1 MKKTYKKSQSQII
14 TYRNYKYFNN
24 DRFRKE
30 LQQIEAIRNNK
41 RKLYKDLN
49 LDTFSL
55 KTDLRKIRYDHVKQ
69 IYLFVT
75 FLRKNE
81 RIFWES

>member
-1 MKKTYKKSQSQII
+1 MKKTYKKSQPQII